1 MKQRA
6 SLLFG
11 LIILASVCFGF
22 ADVTGIGLSARPMG
36 MGRAFLGFKNDAA
49 VTLYNPA
56 GLAQSDSFKFTSM
69 SGTLLSEIGLLSL
82 GAAYPTQYGTIGA
95 SYISSNL
102 SGINLTRIVGGTVEV
117 LGQTNYTNTAMVLTY
132 ASGLDRFGFLSG
144 FLPANNINLGA
155 NLKLF
160 NQSFSNQSGSLEGA
174 TGSGMDIDLSA
185 QYTLNDDLIFGASLI
200 NILPIAAG
208 GKFTWQKNSVVE
220 GIPAILK
227 LGGTYRGPLAILY
240 SLDYDAWLTE
250 RLPGALHLGV
260 EHQPLD
266 VLTVRA
272 GLDQQSGPVKVE
284 NNICFGVGIKID
296 GYTFDYAYHQFGDIS
311 GHATHFFSLGFVGEP
326 RKKPAVTAEAGAS
339 TAEAQVSNIK
349 PQVLRSFSDVPENYW
364 AYRPIGEVASINVLA
379 GFKDGTFRPN
389 RPLTRADLS
398 VMLVKAF
405 DGTYDSRTGKV
416 IARRSKFKDV
426 KPNSPGAAYIVR
438 AVEMGLLKPANSK
451 QFLPNRA
458 VTLPEGIAVMAKFD
472 VLPAVKP
479 VYESPYPGFPA
490 RHWSAGVVT
499 AAKNAGW
506 LDYLKEGGFDLK
518 QPFTRAEAA
527 YIFTKTRY
535 GSDKIKRY
543 FSQ

>member
-1 MKQRA
+1 MKRRA

-56 GLAQSDSFKFTSM
+56 GLAHSDSFKITSM

-117 LGQTNYTNTAMVLTY
+117 IGQTNYTNTAMVLTY
-132 ASGLDRFGFLSG
+132 ASGFDLFGLKN
-144 FLPANNINLGA
+144 LNLGA

-160 NQSFSNQSGSLEGA
+160 NQNFSNQSGSLEGA
-174 TGSGMDIDLSA
+174 TGSGMDIDLAA
-185 QYTLNDDLIFGASLI
+185 QYTLTDDLIFGASLI

-208 GKFTWQKNSVVE
+208 GKFTWQKNSVIE

-240 SLDYDAWLTE
+240 SLDYDTWLTE
-250 RLPGALHLGV
+250 KYPGALHLGV

-272 GLDQQSGPVKVE
+272 GLDQQSGPVKVD

-311 GHATHFFSLGFVGEP
+311 GHATHFFSLGYVGEV
-326 RKKPAVTAEAGAS
+326 KKRTPATAEAVPA
-339 TAEAQVSNIK
+339 TAEAQASNIK
-349 PQVLRSFSDVPENYW
+349 PQLLRSFSDVPENHW
-364 AYRPIGEVASINVLA
+364 AYLPIGEVASLNILT

-389 RPLTRADLS
+389 RPLTRAEIS
-398 VMLVKAF
+398 SMLVKAF
-405 DGTYDSRTGKV
+405 DGAYDNRTARA

-426 KPNSPGAAYIVR
+426 KPNAPGAAYIVR

-451 QFLPNRA
+451 QFLPNKNL
-458 VTLPEGIAVMAKFD
+458 TLPEGISVMAKFD

-499 AAKNAGW
+499 AAKNALW
-506 LDYLKEGGFDLK
+506 LDYLKEGGFDIK

-527 YIFTKTRY
+527 YIFSKTRY